1 MKLNFLNNF
10 DHKIGK
16 VPQLV
21 QKELKEMS
29 DDHDITKEMKTLDTL
44 QDHLRYVLD
53 SVKELRN
60 LIENWLKGNK
70 ASIKIHIEKLQ
81 TIEDQANKIK
91 WKLLDEISEAE
102 TMLHQQD
109 YMRLILTIDEIVDYA
124 EGTGHRV
131 TMLEAWQ
138 PDPTSASFIRDMMDA
153 LFKMISTLREVIF
166 VLTQNTEKSQKISR
180 TIYDI
185 ERDIDRLH
193 RGMLKHVFS
202 LNLDYKTLYVAANF
216 TDHLEQM
223 ADIVENVMDAI
234 RIIAV
239 ARRGGL

>member
-1 MKLNFLNNF
+1 
-10 DHKIGK
+10 
-16 VPQLV
+16 
-21 QKELKEMS
+21 MS
-29 DDHDITKEMKTLDTL
+29 DDHDVSKEMKMLDTL

-53 SVKELRN
+53 SIKELQD
-60 LIENWLKGNK
+60 LIENWLNGNIE
-70 ASIKIHIEKLQ
+70 SIQEHIEKLQ
-81 TIEDQANKIK
+81 DIEDQANKIK

-131 TMLEAWQ
+131 AMLQSWE
-138 PDPTSASFIRDMMDA
+138 PDPTSASFIRSMTDA
-153 LFKMISTLREVIF
+153 LFKMISTLRETIF
-166 VLTQNTEKSQKISR
+166 VFTQNIEKSQKIAR
-180 TIYDI
+180 AIYDI

-193 RGMLKHVFS
+193 REMLTHVFS
-202 LNLDYKTLYVAANF
+202 LDLDYKTLYIAANF

-223 ADIVENVMDAI
+223 ADIVENVTDAI

-239 ARRGGL
+239 ARTGGW